1 MGRLVF
7 FLIIATIFIGCG
19 SGERM
24 RYKNDGNSQI
34 KAEERHV
41 VLEIDGQVWK
51 RVADFSQSGPDD
63 RHYVVVSN
71 EDGTAS
77 IRFGDGQHGRRLP
90 SGKHNFEVTYR
101 SHKSYSGVILQEG
114 RVILDDDWNEY
125 TNTNRRCL
133 CGAYRA
139 MVINNQDPLGKKRLM
154 VQIPAVGGNNQVWAL
169 PSLVDTNIPI
179 PQIGAGVW
187 VIFEQGEADYPVW
200 IGRME

>member
-154 VQIPAVGGNNQVWAL
+154 VQVPAVSGNNQIWAL

-179 PQIGAGVW
+179 PHMA
-187 VIFEQGEADYPVW
+187 A
-200 IGRME
+200 